1 MINNIN
7 KDLLVLKE
15 IAHLE
20 DSSSITQQTKL
31 VKKVSQDLTGIINLF
46 EMLISRQVNAK
57 QQISYLDGLI
67 FKCIYNC
74 NVKQLKTKLNQYLKE
89 GIVKLES
96 DHNIDY
102 KPLYTS
108 LVSNNFKKANELTQI
123 YLNRLAG
130 LNTDNQREW
139 LYFTD
144 IFDLPIKDLKTIDTL
159 WKIYSVG
166 QFGFSI
172 QRKIW
177 LYNNKDWEKFWH
189 AIGWKVNQKNLRYP
203 HEFIWDNTAPTGHLP
218 LFNQIRGV
226 QVLATLFVHPA
237 WEIDNHKK
245 ET

>member
-1 MINNIN
+1 MINDIN
-7 KDLLVLKE
+7 KDILILKE

-20 DSSSITQQTKL
+20 DASSIAQQIKL
-31 VKKVSQDLTGIINLF
+31 VKKVSQDLKGLIHLF
-46 EMLISRQVNAK
+46 ELLINR
-57 QQISYLDGLI
+57 QISEKRTLSYIDGII
-67 FKCIYNC
+67 FKCLYNS
-74 NVKQLKTKLNQYLKE
+74 NIQQLQTKLSQSLHE

-102 KPLYTS
+102 KPLYRS
-108 LVSNNFKKANELTQI
+108 LASNNFKKANELTQR
-123 YLNRLAG
+123 YLNQLAG
-130 LNTDNQREW
+130 LNKNNKRKW

-144 IFDLPIKDLKTIDTL
+144 IFNLPIKDLKTIDSL

-189 AIGWKVNQKNLRYP
+189 AIGWKVNKKSLRYP
-203 HEFIWDNTAPTGHLP
+203 NEFTWDNTAPTGHLP

-226 QVLATLFVHPA
+226 QVLATLFIHPA
-237 WEIDNHKK
+237 WEIKSYN
-245 ET
+245 ESS